1 MNSITQILL
10 TQSQLEAAVRAAFG
24 YQTSLRQAEE
34 LPDGMYNTA
43 WKMTL
48 SDGLEC
54 VIKIAPP
61 DSVRVLRYEHNV
73 MQAEVEALRLVRQH
87 TEMPVPEVL
96 AYDPSR
102 QVLPSPFYFMSF
114 VPGESLHKLHKQLTA
129 EEYTAIQREAGR
141 LLAQMNQITG
151 NYFGYFAH
159 PDYQFNTWAQAFPVM
174 LAGIF
179 QDGRDAQV
187 ELPVP
192 YADLEALATQAYFAL
207 DEVTVPNLVH
217 WDLWDGNVFV
227 DPATRQITGMID
239 FERSLWGDPL
249 MEQNFANIWDVTGF
263 IAGYGREMLQ
273 TRSQKLRRSLYNLYL
288 FAIMVIEC
296 TYRQF
301 PTPDQENWARGKVL
315 EEAQNLE
322 ALLRRS

>member
-1 MNSITQILL
+1 
-10 TQSQLEAAVRAAFG
+10 
-24 YQTSLRQAEE
+24 
-34 LPDGMYNTA
+34 
-43 WKMTL
+43 
-48 SDGLEC
+48 
-54 VIKIAPP
+54 
-61 DSVRVLRYEHNV
+61 
-73 MQAEVEALRLVRQH
+73 MQAEVEALRLVRQQ

-102 QVLPSPFYFMSF
+102 QVLPSPFYCMTF
-114 VPGESLHKLHKQLTA
+114 VPGESLHKLHKQLTE
-129 EEYTAIQREAGR
+129 EEYTAIQGEAGR

-151 NYFGYFAH
+151 GYYGYFAH
-159 PDYQFNTWAQAFPVM
+159 PDYQFKTWSQAFPAM

-192 YADLEALATQAYFAL
+192 YADVEALAAQAYFAL
-207 DEVTVPNLVH
+207 DEITIPNLVH

-227 DPATRQITGMID
+227 DPATRQITGMLD
-239 FERSLWGDPL
+239 FERCLWGDPL

-263 IAGYGREMLQ
+263 IAGYGKDMLQ
-273 TRSQKLRRSLYNLYL
+273 TRAQKLRRSLYNLYL

-301 PTPDQENWARGKVL
+301 PTQDQENWARGKVL

-322 ALLRRS
+322 ALLSSS